1 MSCDDDDD
9 DVSEE
14 DSEDDDRG
22 CWNKSF
28 CAPPVF
34 CAAKNLQAAIFL
46 EAGHCLI
53 LAKNIKIKSLQQV
66 REKPN
71 IAKGTTDPRV
81 EFLLPN

>member
-1 MSCDDDDD
+1 MMSCDDDDD

-53 LAKNIKIKSLQQV
+53 LAKKYQNQKFTTSERETKIKVKMS
-66 REKPN
+66 K
-71 IAKGTTDPRV
+71 
-81 EFLLPN
+81 